1 MTRSTLFTLITAFI
15 LFSTHIHTISALF
28 DGPPVVLIP
37 GDGGCQLQATLN
49 RTATLHPYIC
59 QKTSGLFTLWL
70 NLDEFVPYYFDCF
83 IDNMKLVYDPATRTS
98 RDSEGVHVY
107 IPGFG
112 NTSTVEWLDPSK
124 SSFGSYYTHLVD
136 ALVAV
141 GYERNVNIR
150 GAPYDF
156 RKAPNEGG
164 SYFWQLQHLVEETY
178 QKNGHEP
185 VVLVSHSLGC
195 LYALYFLN
203 QQPTSW
209 KNRFI
214 RAWVPIS
221 GPYAGTTKVMRVVT
235 SGDNLNEYVI
245 SALTARNAQR
255 SYPSSVFLFPNTDY
269 WSPEEIIIT
278 TPKANYTTRNYTQ
291 LFKDLNYTIGLDL
304 LQDTQGLVKDIKAPD
319 VPVFPV
325 YGVEVPTEANYTYPG
340 NSFPDTQPTISMG
353 LGDGTVN
360 LRSLRAYRKWRNEQY
375 SPVREY
381 EVKGPT
387 GEHSAILA
395 EKSVFRFIINEV
407 LFPFIKLNSTTSK
420 KRSKLSPRKSPKLT

>member
-1 MTRSTLFTLITAFI
+1 MITFLSVITLLV
-15 LFSTHIHTISALF
+15 LVSTHTHTASAVF
-28 DGPPVVLIP
+28 EGPPVILIP
-37 GDGGCQLQATLN
+37 GDGGCQLEATLN
-49 RTATLHPYIC
+49 RSTTLHPYIC
-59 QKTSGLFTLWL
+59 QKKSGLFTLWL

-83 IDNMKLVYDPATRTS
+83 IDNMKLIYDPKTRTS
-98 RDSEGVHVY
+98 QDTEGVHVY

-124 SSFGSYYTHLVD
+124 VSYGSYYTHLVD
-136 ALVAV
+136 SLVAQ
-141 GYERNVNIR
+141 GYKRNVNIR

-164 SYFWQLQHLVEETY
+164 SYFWRLQQLIEETY
-178 QKNGHEP
+178 KENGHEP
-185 VVLVSHSLGC
+185 VVLISHSLGC
-195 LYALYFLN
+195 LYTLYFLN
-203 QQPTSW
+203 QQPNSW
-209 KNRFI
+209 KSRYI

-221 GPYAGTTKVMRVVT
+221 GPYAGTTKVMRVIS

-255 SYPSSVFLFPNTDY
+255 SYPSSVFLLPNTDY

-291 LFKDLNYTIGLDL
+291 LFKDLNYTVGLDL

-319 VPVFPV
+319 VPVYAA
-325 YGVEVPTEANYTYPG
+325 YGVDVATEDNYTYTG
-340 NSFPDTQPTISMG
+340 TTFPDTQPTISLG

-360 LRSLRAYRKWRNEQY
+360 LRSLRAFKKWRNEQY
-375 SPVREY
+375 PTVMWY
-381 EVKGPT
+381 EVRGPT
-387 GEHSAILA
+387 GEHTAILT

-407 LFPFIKLNSTTSK
+407 LFPFIKTNSTTSR
-420 KRSKLSPRKSPKLT
+420 KRNKDGHRKSPKLT